1 MTKFGKIVLSILV
14 LGGIFIFSAA
24 AEERGAK
31 NITKEWTRESLQHIY
46 FEHLIAE
53 GFRPEI
59 DEDGD
64 ILFKVLGS
72 NYFII
77 IDESDLSFFQVYTG
91 FWLDDM
97 MMEDAYDLVNFANR
111 RSKVAKIS
119 LSTSE
124 FEPER
129 LIVSI
134 TAELLVD
141 HPEDFVFVFNRAISL
156 LANAKS
162 IFQAQLAKL

>member
-1 MTKFGKIVLSILV
+1 VD
-14 LGGIFIFSAA
+14 
-24 AEERGAK
+24 
-31 NITKEWTRESLQHIY
+31 REALQDIY
-46 FEHLIAE
+46 METLTVE
-53 GFRPEI
+53 GYRPEI
-59 DEDGD
+59 DNDGD
-64 ILFKVLGS
+64 IQFRVLGS

-77 IDESDLSFFQVYTG
+77 IDETDLQFFQIYTG

-97 MMEDAYDLVNFANR
+97 TMEDAYDKVNYANR

-119 LSTSE
+119 LSTNE
-124 FEPER
+124 EEPDR

-141 HPEDFVFVFNRAISL
+141 NPEDFAQVFTRAISL